1 MNNDSKA
8 CDEVILVLGAG
19 IVNYMNYQRAKKAVE
34 YNHNTFIIPT
44 GGKGGFLGKYMKK
57 TEAEKIKDYL
67 CKMGVEQR
75 LIQLESDAKT
85 TEENF
90 TKYKNLID
98 LINPKKVI
106 VVTNKAHMKRAVGY
120 AEDIL
125 KGYQIVGLATSPKW
139 YDITGH
145 AYELGCWV
153 YEHTKI
159 PIEKSL
165 ARKVNKN
172 IGKGIDKGLV
182 VSNSSS

>member
-1 MNNDSKA
+1 MNEEQKV

-19 IVNYMNYQRAKKAVE
+19 IVDYMNKQRARKAVE

-44 GGKGGFLGKYMKK
+44 GGKGGFLGKYMQK
-57 TEAEKIKDYL
+57 TEAEKIRDYL
-67 CKMGVEQR
+67 CEMGVEQR
-75 LIQLESDAKT
+75 LIQLESDAKN

-90 TKYKNLID
+90 TKSKTLID
-98 LINPKKVI
+98 LINPKKII

-125 KGYQIVGLATSPKW
+125 KGYEIVGLATNPKW
-139 YDITGH
+139 YDVAGQV
-145 AYELGCWV
+145 YELGCWV

-159 PIEKSL
+159 LIEKRL
-165 ARKVNKN
+165 NKN
-172 IGKGIDKGLV
+172 ISKRVV